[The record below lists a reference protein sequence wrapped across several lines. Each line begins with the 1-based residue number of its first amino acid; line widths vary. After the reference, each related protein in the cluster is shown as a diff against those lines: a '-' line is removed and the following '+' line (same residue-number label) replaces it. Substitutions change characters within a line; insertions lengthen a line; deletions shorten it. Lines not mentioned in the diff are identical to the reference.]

1 MSRPLILLDISAFL
15 LYCFLV
21 SPLVYQ
27 FISSVLIFL
36 CIYLFIYFMFV
47 LYLQN
52 SFCKPL
58 QISQIEYSDGLVPK
72 KKMCLLLIHVS
83 IDSCSQLF
91 TFVYFFI
98 RLFDYLF
105 AFSLILHCLKVFYIF
120 PSLNFLYLFS
130 IYSSSL
136 FPVYSFFYIFRPFFC
151 IVSWFLHWFIN
162 LFVGC

>member
-1 MSRPLILLDISAFL
+1 MNYSIINLFIW
-15 LYCFLV
+15 YCFFAFIFHLQYLV
-21 SPLVYQ
+21 
-27 FISSVLIFL
+27 
-36 CIYLFIYFMFV
+36 FV
-47 LYLQN
+47 LYVQN
-52 SFCKPL
+52 PFCKPL

-72 KKMCLLLIHVS
+72 KMMCLLFIHVS

-91 TFVYFFI
+91 TFVNFFI
-98 RLFDYLF
+98 RLFDYVF